1 MAVIDR
7 PDDQIDGQMS
17 LDDVFQPTDR
27 LFAVSR
33 IFARARKDMT
43 LAEQKTFVFALSH
56 LKFKEEAK
64 TNVVYMDKKTL
75 AKIVGVNSDPD
86 HLSVDLYRTIGE
98 LPKHSFIKIADRDL
112 DLYDSGNIITRLTML
127 KNRVRVKFEEEY
139 LRLFTGLSSD
149 YITMW
154 SADIFRMSS
163 RRSVQFYEYL
173 RQITD
178 SSAVEN
184 SVLLGIKA
192 IKEMFEIPQ
201 SGKGSYMRE
210 KGGFDRVNFE
220 KRVIDPICEDLQKC
234 RMINLIVQPDGK
246 LYEKVKRGNR
256 IAGYRFY
263 WTFTAYPAV
272 ATASEVK
279 QIQDRVDQ
287 DPQIMKVAKDIL
299 KGEKKRKG
307 KNQFTDIE
315 TNKYD
320 WDALEEELLGE

>member
-1 MAVIDR
+1 MAIIDR

-17 LDDVFQPTDR
+17 LDDIFQPTDR

-56 LKFKEEAK
+56 LKFTEEAK

-173 RQITD
+173 RQITNGSGD
-178 SSAVEN
+178 N
-184 SVLLGIKA
+184 SVLLGIRA
-192 IKEMFEIPQ
+192 IKEMFDIPET
-201 SGKGSYMRE
+201 GKGSYMRG
-210 KGGFDRVNFE
+210 KDGFDRANFE
-220 KRVIDPICEDLQKC
+220 KYVIDPLCEDLQKC

-256 IAGYRFY
+256 VAGYRFY

-272 ATASEVK
+272 ASAEEVK
-279 QIQDRVDQ
+279 QIQERPEVL
-287 DPQIMKVAKDIL
+287 KVAKDIL
-299 KGEKKRKG
+299 SGEKKK
-307 KNQFTDIE
+307 KNQFTE
-315 TNKYD
+315 FEQNQYD
-320 WDALEEELLGE
+320 WDQLESELLGE

>member
-7 PDDQIDGQMS
+7 PDDQIEGQMS
-17 LDDVFQPTDR
+17 LDDIFQPTDR

-56 LKFKEEAK
+56 LKFTEEAK

-86 HLSVDLYRTIGE
+86 HLSINLYRTIQD

-173 RQITD
+173 RQITNGSGD
-178 SSAVEN
+178 N
-184 SVLLGIKA
+184 SVLLGIRA
-192 IKEMFEIPQ
+192 IKEMFDIPET
-201 SGKGSYMRE
+201 GKGSYMRG
-210 KGGFDRVNFE
+210 KDGFDRANFE
-220 KRVIDPICEDLQKC
+220 KYVIDPLCEDLQKC

-256 IAGYRFY
+256 VAGYRFY

-272 ATASEVK
+272 ATASEVRA
-279 QIQDRVDQ
+279 IQERVDRN
-287 DPQIMKVAKDIL
+287 PELLKVARDVL
-299 KGEKKRKG
+299 QGGKKQ
-307 KNQFTDIE
+307 KNQF
-315 TNKYD
+315 NQFSQNQYD
-320 WDALEEELLGE
+320 WDVLEEDLLNN

>member
-1 MAVIDR
+1 
-7 PDDQIDGQMS
+7 
-17 LDDVFQPTDR
+17 
-27 LFAVSR
+27 
-33 IFARARKDMT
+33 
-43 LAEQKTFVFALSH
+43 
-56 LKFKEEAK
+56 
-64 TNVVYMDKKTL
+64 MDKKTL
-75 AKIVGVNSDPD
+75 GKIVGVNSDPD
-86 HLSVDLYRTIGE
+86 HLSINLYRTIQD

-112 DLYDSGNIITRLTML
+112 DFYDSGFIITRLTML

-139 LRLFTGLSSD
+139 LRLFTGLSSN

-154 SADIFRMSS
+154 STDIFRMNSK
-163 RRSVQFYEYL
+163 RSVQFYEYL

-178 SSAVEN
+178 PKKSEN
-184 SVLLGIKA
+184 SVLLGIRA
-192 IKEMFEIPQ
+192 IKEMFEIPET
-201 SGKGSYMRE
+201 GKGSYMRE

-279 QIQDRVDQ
+279 QIQNRVDK
-287 DPQIMKVAKDIL
+287 DPQVLKVAKDIL
-299 KGEKKRKG
+299 KGEKKPKK

-315 TNKYD
+315 QNQYD
-320 WDALEEELLGE
+320 WDALEAELLGES

>member
-17 LDDVFQPTDR
+17 LDDIFQPTDR

-56 LKFKEEAK
+56 LKFTEEAK

-86 HLSVDLYRTIGE
+86 HLSINLYRTIGE

-163 RRSVQFYEYL
+163 KRSVQFYEYL
-173 RQITD
+173 RQNSYGD
-178 SSAVEN
+178 N
-184 SVLLGIKA
+184 SVLLGIRA
-192 IKEMFEIPQ
+192 IKEMFEIPET
-201 SGKGSYMRE
+201 GKGSYMRE
-210 KGGFDRVNFE
+210 KGGFDRANFE
-220 KRVIDPICEDLQKC
+220 KYVIDPICEDLQKC

-272 ATASEVK
+272 ASAKEVK
-279 QIQDRVDQ
+279 QIQERVDK
-287 DPQIMKVAKDIL
+287 DPQILKVAKDIL
-299 KGEKKRKG
+299 KGEKKK
-307 KNQFTDIE
+307 KNQFVE
-315 TNKYD
+315 FEQNQYD
-320 WDALEEELLGE
+320 WDSLEEDLLNN

>member
-7 PDDQIDGQMS
+7 PDDQIEGQMS
-17 LDDVFQPTDR
+17 LDDIFQPTDR

-56 LKFKEEAK
+56 LKFTEEAK

-86 HLSVDLYRTIGE
+86 HLSINLYRTIQD

-173 RQITD
+173 RQITIGSGD
-178 SSAVEN
+178 N
-184 SVLLGIKA
+184 SVLLGIRA
-192 IKEMFEIPQ
+192 IKEMFDIPET
-201 SGKGSYMRE
+201 GKGSYMRG
-210 KGGFDRVNFE
+210 KDGFDRANFE
-220 KRVIDPICEDLQKC
+220 KYVIDPLCEDLQKC

-256 IAGYRFY
+256 VAGYRFY

-279 QIQDRVDQ
+279 QIQDRVDK
-287 DPQIMKVAKDIL
+287 DPQVLKVAKDIL
-299 KGEKKRKG
+299 KGEKKPKK

-315 TNKYD
+315 QNQYD